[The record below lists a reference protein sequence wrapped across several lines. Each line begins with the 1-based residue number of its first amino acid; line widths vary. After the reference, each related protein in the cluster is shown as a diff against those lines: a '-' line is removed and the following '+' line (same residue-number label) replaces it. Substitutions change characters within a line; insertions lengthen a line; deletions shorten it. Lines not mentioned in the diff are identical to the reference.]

1 MVDIKVSNDKQISI
15 CSEFNMETDFIKSGI
30 EESEAFVKDKDIS
43 DLLNS
48 GDYEGV
54 YQIVFGKLAS
64 FKSWVLISQVLIW
77 DIDPRFLSGF
87 GKIIDWT
94 RIPFISM
101 YFDQVYFPDNITK
114 WDGRIDSK
122 HIEYLSFGSEFTFT
136 KDLFKGCIN
145 IERIDY
151 RGTIEQLQK
160 HIAQDVIEN
169 YFDFLS
175 LQDLVINCTDGVM
188 LAGGKVRFN
197 Y

>member
-1 MVDIKVSNDKQISI
+1 MIDIKVNNDKQISI

-30 EESEAFVKDKDIS
+30 EQSEEFVKDKDIS

-48 GDYEGV
+48 GDYESV

-64 FKSWVLISQVLIW
+64 FKSWILISHVLIW

-101 YFDQVYFPDNITK
+101 YFDQVYFPDNITM
-114 WDGRIDSK
+114 WDGKMDSK
-122 HIEYLSFGSEFTFT
+122 YIEYLSFGPDFTFT
-136 KDLFKGCIN
+136 KDLFKGCTK

-151 RGTIEQLQK
+151 RGTIEQLQR

-169 YFDFLS
+169 YYDFLVS
-175 LQDLVINCTDGVM
+175 HDLVINCTDGFM